1 MRKKRRR
8 WYVVIP
14 DDGTEF
20 YATAVEAEKA
30 ADEAMEYLADSAAD
44 DGWSEAT
51 GELEWGEAIPHG
63 RCELLSS
70 EPPEEGSRFD
80 AIEHW
85 GLRSVEPSPC
95 GHPAAC
101 VVSTG
106 EGTNH
111 CGWCA
116 DKSPQMPT
124 LLDML
129 YDIAG
134 PLLPPRPAD
143 ADPKALFAGT
153 LAALVEHAV
162 GARLSAVAHEAL
174 SRGASE
180 RAYRKGAE
188 DARRLCAEVA
198 NSIATDLRE
207 NPQARMVSHRIAANI
222 RALDVLRGS
231 PKEKSDE

>member
-1 MRKKRRR
+1 MSDSGDVCEARE
-8 WYVVIP
+8 
-14 DDGTEF
+14 DDGKHCLHEYEFGKTSACCWCGDVFLHDSCEEPEHGTEMP
-20 YATAVEAEKA
+20 AE
-30 ADEAMEYLADSAAD
+30 
-44 DGWSEAT
+44 
-51 GELEWGEAIPHG
+51 PQ
-63 RCELLSS
+63 
-70 EPPEEGSRFD
+70 
-80 AIEHW
+80 
-85 GLRSVEPSPC
+85 PC